1 MSQTIAYTSDNWPR
15 ARWPNFV
22 IHEVS
27 CTHCEETILD
37 PNALDKLQRLR
48 NVIGPIS
55 LTSAYRCPDHPVEQA
70 KEKGPGSH
78 SLGKAFDVPCRG
90 ELAYDILKAALSI
103 GFTGI
108 GIAQTDGHNRF
119 LHLDCI
125 DHLDQFHAPRPAI
138 WSY

>member
-22 IHEVS
+22 IHEIS
-27 CTHCEETILD
+27 CTHCEQTVLD
-37 PNALDKLQRLR
+37 PTAMDKLQRLR

-70 KEKGPGSH
+70 KTKGPGSH

-108 GIAQTDGHNRF
+108 GIAQTGDHNRF

>member
-1 MSQTIAYTSDNWPR
+1 LSETIEYTSDNWPS

-22 IHEVS
+22 IHEIS
-27 CTHCEETILD
+27 CTHCEQTVLD
-37 PNALDKLQRLR
+37 PTAMDKLQRLR
-48 NVIGPIS
+48 HDIGPIS

-70 KEKGPGSH
+70 KTKGPGSH

-90 ELAYDILKAALSI
+90 ELAFDILKAALSI

-108 GIAQTDGHNRF
+108 GIAQTGDHNRF

>member
-108 GIAQTDGHNRF
+108 GIAQTGDHNRF

>member
-1 MSQTIAYTSDNWPR
+1 LSQTIAYTSDNWPS

-22 IHEVS
+22 IHEIS
-27 CTHCEETILD
+27 CTHCEQTVLD
-37 PNALDKLQRLR
+37 PTAMDKLQRLR
-48 NVIGPIS
+48 NDIGPIS

-70 KEKGPGSH
+70 KTKGPGSH

-90 ELAYDILKAALSI
+90 ELAFDILKAALSI

-108 GIAQTDGHNRF
+108 GIAQTGDHNRF

>member
-1 MSQTIAYTSDNWPR
+1 LSETIAYTSDNWPR

-22 IHEVS
+22 IHEIS
-27 CTHCEETILD
+27 CTHCEQTVLD
-37 PNALDKLQRLR
+37 PTAMDKLQRLR

-90 ELAYDILKAALSI
+90 ELAFDILKAALSI

-108 GIAQTDGHNRF
+108 GIAQTGDHNRF